1 MTVGVFGVLLIA
13 LGGFTTIAVE
23 FVKNLLSKLEKKVD
37 PQIVA
42 IICGVLVGIIGTA
55 IYYSVFGI
63 PFTTINIVWMLLE
76 ALCVVIGSQVGY
88 DKLWSV
94 IKAILDNM
102 K

>member
-1 MTVGVFGVLLIA
+1 MLNFKCLLNKN
-13 LGGFTTIAVE
+13 GGKF
-23 FVKNLLSKLEKKVD
+23 D
-37 PQIVA
+37 PQVVA
-42 IICGVLVGIIGTA
+42 IICGTLVGIIGTT

-63 PFTTINIVWMLLE
+63 PFTTMNIVWILLE

>member
-1 MTVGVFGVLLIA
+1 MTVSIFGILLIA
-13 LGGFTTIAVE
+13 LGGFTNILVE
-23 FVKNLLSKLEKKVD
+23 FVKGLLNKNGGKFD

-42 IICGVLVGIIGTA
+42 IICGLLIGIIGTT

-63 PFTTINIVWMLLE
+63 PFTAINIVWMLLE

-94 IKAILDNM
+94 IKAILANM

>member
-1 MTVGVFGVLLIA
+1 MSVSVFGILLIA
-13 LGGFTTIAVE
+13 LGGFTNIIVE
-23 FVKNLLSKLEKKVD
+23 FVKNILNKKKAD
-37 PQIVA
+37 FDTQIIA

>member
-1 MTVGVFGVLLIA
+1 MTITIFGILLIA
-13 LGGFTTIAVE
+13 LGGFTNILVE
-23 FVKNLLSKLEKKVD
+23 FVKGLLNKSGGKFD
-37 PQIVA
+37 PQVVA
-42 IICGVLVGIIGTA
+42 IICGTLVGIIGTT

-63 PFTTINIVWMLLE
+63 PFTTMNIVWILLE

>member
-1 MTVGVFGVLLIA
+1 M
-13 LGGFTTIAVE
+13 
-23 FVKNLLSKLEKKVD
+23 
-37 PQIVA
+37 
-42 IICGVLVGIIGTA
+42 
-55 IYYSVFGI
+55 IYYFTVGI
-63 PFTTINIVWMLLE
+63 PFTAMNIVWLLLE

>member
-1 MTVGVFGVLLIA
+1 MSVSVFGILLIA
-13 LGGFTTIAVE
+13 LGGFTNIIVE
-23 FVKNLLSKLEKKVD
+23 FVKNILNKKKTDFD
-37 PQIVA
+37 PQIIA

>member
-1 MTVGVFGVLLIA
+1 MSVSVFGILLIA
-13 LGGFTTIAVE
+13 LCVFTNIIVE
-23 FVKNLLSKLEKKVD
+23 FVKNILNKKKAD
-37 PQIVA
+37 FDSQIIA